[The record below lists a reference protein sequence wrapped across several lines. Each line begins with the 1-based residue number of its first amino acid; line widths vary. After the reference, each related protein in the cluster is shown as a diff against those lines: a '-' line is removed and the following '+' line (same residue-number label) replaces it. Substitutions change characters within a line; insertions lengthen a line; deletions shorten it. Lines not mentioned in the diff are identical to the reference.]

1 MKDIKEFEN
10 QINQLEAQFKME
22 SKIKTAK
29 AFSDVEM
36 QEQPIMGPEPVENE
50 PMEDTPMDNFVDM
63 VYCLKQSN
71 EQAIVW
77 HHQTTSFAAHKALDN
92 YYSEIVGL
100 LDGLIESVS
109 GIYGRPTGYELVNP
123 VDYQS
128 IEQVQAYFQ
137 ALYVEVQ
144 SERQVTFQESWI
156 QNQID
161 GIAEL
166 IAETLYLLTLK

>member
-1 MKDIKEFEN
+1 MKDTKEFEN
-10 QINQLEAQFKME
+10 QIAQLEKQF
-22 SKIKTAK
+22 K

-36 QEQPIMGPEPVENE
+36 SATETPIMGAEPVENE
-50 PMEDTPMDNFVDM
+50 PMEDTPMDNFVDL

-71 EQAIVW
+71 EQAIVF
-77 HHQTTSFAAHKALDN
+77 HHQTTSFSCHNAMDN
-92 YYSEIVGL
+92 YYSSIVGL
-100 LDGLIESVS
+100 IDGLVESVS
-109 GIYGRPTGYELVNP
+109 GIYGRPMGYELVNP

-128 IEQVQAYFQ
+128 VEQVQAYFQ
-137 ALYVEVQ
+137 ALYAEVQ

>member
-1 MKDIKEFEN
+1 MKDIKQFEN
-10 QINQLEAQFKME
+10 QIAELEKQFK
-22 SKIKTAK
+22 AK

-36 QEQPIMGPEPVENE
+36 QETPIMGPEPVENE
-50 PMEDTPMDNFVDM
+50 PNEDTPMDNFVDL

-77 HHQTTSFAAHKALDN
+77 HHQTTSYAAHKALDN

-128 IEQVQAYFQ
+128 VEQVQAYFQ
-137 ALYVEVQ
+137 ALYAEVQ
-144 SERQVTFQESWI
+144 SERQVTFQETWI

-161 GIAEL
+161 EIATL

>member
-1 MKDIKEFEN
+1 MKDIKQFEN
-10 QINQLEAQFKME
+10 QIAELEKQFK
-22 SKIKTAK
+22 AK

-77 HHQTTSFAAHKALDN
+77 HHQTDSFAAHKALDN

-128 IEQVQAYFQ
+128 VEQVQAYFQ
-137 ALYVEVQ
+137 ALYAEVQ

>member
-1 MKDIKEFEN
+1 MINDLEK
-10 QINQLEAQFKME
+10 QIGQLEAQFKAM
-22 SKIKTAK
+22 K

-36 QEQPIMGPEPVENE
+36 SATETPIMGAEPVENE
-50 PMEDTPMDNFVDM
+50 PMEDTPMDNFVDL

-71 EQAIVW
+71 EQAIVF
-77 HHQTTSFAAHKALDN
+77 HHQTTSFSCHKAMDN
-92 YYSEIVGL
+92 YYSSIVGL
-100 LDGLIESVS
+100 VDGLVESVS
-109 GIYGRPTGYELVNP
+109 GIYGRPMGYELVNP

-128 IEQVQAYFQ
+128 VEQVQAYFQ
-137 ALYVEVQ
+137 ALYTEVQ
-144 SERQVTFQESWI
+144 TERMVTFQESWI

>member
-1 MKDIKEFEN
+1 MYNDLEK
-10 QINQLEAQFKME
+10 QITQLESQFKALNN
-22 SKIKTAK
+22 S
-29 AFSDVEM
+29 EM
-36 QEQPIMGPEPVENE
+36 YSSETPIMGPEPVENE
-50 PMEDTPMDNFVDM
+50 PMEDTPMDNFVDL

-77 HHQTTSFAAHKALDN
+77 HHQTTSFSVHKALNN
-92 YYSEIVGL
+92 YYDEIVER
-100 LDGLIESVS
+100 LDGLVESVS

-128 IEQVQAYFQ
+128 VEQVIAYFQ
-137 ALYVEVQ
+137 SLYAEVQ

-161 GIAEL
+161 NIAEL
-166 IAETLYLLTLK
+166 IAETLYLLSLK

>member
-1 MKDIKEFEN
+1 MYNDLEK
-10 QINQLEAQFKME
+10 QITQLEAQFKALNN
-22 SKIKTAK
+22 S
-29 AFSDVEM
+29 EM
-36 QEQPIMGPEPVENE
+36 YSTETPIMGPEPVENE
-50 PMEDTPMDNFVDM
+50 PMEDTPMDNFVDL

-77 HHQTTSFAAHKALDN
+77 HHQTTSFSVHKALNN
-92 YYSEIVGL
+92 YYDEIVER
-100 LDGLIESVS
+100 LDGLVESVS

-128 IEQVQAYFQ
+128 PEQVIAYFQ
-137 ALYVEVQ
+137 ALYAEVQ

-161 GIAEL
+161 NIAEL
-166 IAETLYLLTLK
+166 IAETLYLLSLK

>member
-1 MKDIKEFEN
+1 MKDTKEFEN
-10 QINQLEAQFKME
+10 QIAQLEKQF
-22 SKIKTAK
+22 K

-36 QEQPIMGPEPVENE
+36 SATENAIMGVEPVENE
-50 PMEDTPMDNFVDM
+50 PMEDTPMDNFVDL

-71 EQAIVW
+71 EQAIVF
-77 HHQTTSFAAHKALDN
+77 HHQTTSFSCHNAMDN
-92 YYSEIVGL
+92 YYNKIVGL

-109 GIYGRPTGYELVNP
+109 GIYGRPMGYELVNP

-128 IEQVQAYFQ
+128 VEQVQAYFQ
-137 ALYVEVQ
+137 ALYAEVQ

-161 GIAEL
+161 GISEL

>member
-1 MKDIKEFEN
+1 MLNDLEK
-10 QINQLEAQFKME
+10 QISLLEAQFKA
-22 SKIKTAK
+22 AK

-36 QEQPIMGPEPVENE
+36 SATETPIMGQEPVENE
-50 PMEDTPMDNFVDM
+50 PMEDTPMDNFVDLI
-63 VYCLKQSN
+63 YCLKQSN

-77 HHQTTSFAAHKALDN
+77 HHQTTSYSCHKALDN

-100 LDGLIESVS
+100 VDGLVESVS

-123 VDYQS
+123 MDYQS
-128 IEQVQAYFQ
+128 VEQVQAYFR
-137 ALYVEVQ
+137 ALYAEVQ

>member
-1 MKDIKEFEN
+1 MINDLEK
-10 QINQLEAQFKME
+10 QISQLEAQFKAM
-22 SKIKTAK
+22 K

-36 QEQPIMGPEPVENE
+36 SATETPIMGPEPVENE
-50 PMEDTPMDNFVDM
+50 PMEDTPMDNFVDL

-77 HHQTTSFAAHKALDN
+77 HHQTTSFSVHKALN
-92 YYSEIVGL
+92 TYYDEIVERI
-100 LDGLIESVS
+100 DGLVESVS
-109 GIYGRPTGYELVNP
+109 GIYGRPMGYELVNP

-128 IEQVQAYFQ
+128 VEQVIAYFQ
-137 ALYVEVQ
+137 ALYAEVQ

-161 GIAEL
+161 NIAEL
-166 IAETLYLLTLK
+166 IASTLYLLTLK

>member
-1 MKDIKEFEN
+1 MKDIKQFEN
-10 QINQLEAQFKME
+10 QIAELEKQFK
-22 SKIKTAK
+22 AK

-77 HHQTTSFAAHKALDN
+77 HHQTTSYAVHKALDN

-123 VDYQS
+123 IDYQS
-128 IEQVQAYFQ
+128 PEQVIAYFQ
-137 ALYVEVQ
+137 ALYAEVQ

>member
-1 MKDIKEFEN
+1 MINDLEK
-10 QINQLEAQFKME
+10 QISQLEAQYKE
-22 SKIKTAK
+22 LK

-36 QEQPIMGPEPVENE
+36 SATETPIMGAEPVENE
-50 PMEDTPMDNFVDM
+50 PMEDTPMDNFVDL

-71 EQAIVW
+71 EQAIVF
-77 HHQTTSFAAHKALDN
+77 HHQTTSFSCHKAMDN
-92 YYSEIVGL
+92 YYSSIVGL
-100 LDGLIESVS
+100 VDGLVESVS
-109 GIYGRPTGYELVNP
+109 GIYGRPMGYELVNP

-128 IEQVQAYFQ
+128 VEQVQAYFQ
-137 ALYVEVQ
+137 ALYTEVQ
-144 SERQVTFQESWI
+144 TERMVTFQESWI

>member
-1 MKDIKEFEN
+1 MKDTKEFEN
-10 QINQLEAQFKME
+10 QIAQLEKQF
-22 SKIKTAK
+22 K

-36 QEQPIMGPEPVENE
+36 SATETPIMGVEPVENE
-50 PMEDTPMDNFVDM
+50 PMEDTPMDNFVDL

-71 EQAIVW
+71 EQAIVF
-77 HHQTTSFAAHKALDN
+77 HHQTTSFSCHKAMDN
-92 YYSEIVGL
+92 YYNKIVGL

-109 GIYGRPTGYELVNP
+109 GIYGRPMGYELVNP

-128 IEQVQAYFQ
+128 VEQVQAYFQ
-137 ALYVEVQ
+137 ALYAEVQ

>member
-1 MKDIKEFEN
+1 MKNIKEFEN
-10 QINQLEAQFKME
+10 QIQELEKQFK
-22 SKIKTAK
+22 TK

-36 QEQPIMGPEPVENE
+36 SMTETPIMGAEPVENE
-50 PMEDTPMDNFVDM
+50 PMEDTPMDNFVDL

-71 EQAIVW
+71 EQAIVF
-77 HHQTTSFAAHKALDN
+77 HHQTTSFSCHKAMDN
-92 YYSEIVGL
+92 YYSSIVGL
-100 LDGLIESVS
+100 IDGLVESVS

-128 IEQVQAYFQ
+128 VEQVQAYFQ
-137 ALYVEVQ
+137 ALYAEVQ
-144 SERQVTFQESWI
+144 SERMVTFQESWI

>member
-1 MKDIKEFEN
+1 MKDIKQFEN
-10 QINQLEAQFKME
+10 QIAELEKQFR
-22 SKIKTAK
+22 AK

-36 QEQPIMGPEPVENE
+36 SATETPIMGPEPVENE
-50 PMEDTPMDNFVDM
+50 PMEDTPMDNFVDL

-77 HHQTTSFAAHKALDN
+77 HHQTTSFSVHKALNN
-92 YYSEIVGL
+92 YYDEIVERI
-100 LDGLIESVS
+100 DGLVESVS

-128 IEQVQAYFQ
+128 VEQVVAYFQ

-144 SERQVTFQESWI
+144 TERKVTFQESWI

-161 GIAEL
+161 NIAEL
-166 IAETLYLLTLK
+166 IAQTLYLLSLK

>member
-1 MKDIKEFEN
+1 MKDIKQFEN
-10 QINQLEAQFKME
+10 QIAELEKQFKV
-22 SKIKTAK
+22 K

-50 PMEDTPMDNFVDM
+50 PMEDTPMDNFVDLI
-63 VYCLKQSN
+63 YCLKQSN

-77 HHQTTSFAAHKALDN
+77 HHQTTSFSVHKALNN
-92 YYSEIVGL
+92 YYDEIVERI
-100 LDGLIESVS
+100 DGLVESVS

-128 IEQVQAYFQ
+128 VEQVIAYFQ
-137 ALYVEVQ
+137 ALYAEVQ
-144 SERQVTFQESWI
+144 SERQMTFQETWV

-161 GIAEL
+161 NVSEL
-166 IAETLYLLTLK
+166 IASTLYLLSLK

>member
-1 MKDIKEFEN
+1 MKDIKQFEN
-10 QINQLEAQFKME
+10 QIAELEKQFR
-22 SKIKTAK
+22 AK

-36 QEQPIMGPEPVENE
+36 SATETPIMGPEPVENE
-50 PMEDTPMDNFVDM
+50 PMEDTPMDNFVDL

-77 HHQTTSFAAHKALDN
+77 HHQTTSFSVHKALNN
-92 YYSEIVGL
+92 YYDEIVERI
-100 LDGLIESVS
+100 DGLVESVS

-128 IEQVQAYFQ
+128 VEQVVAYFQ

-144 SERQVTFQESWI
+144 TERKVTFQESWI

-161 GIAEL
+161 NIAEL
-166 IAETLYLLTLK
+166 IAETLYLLSLK

>member
-1 MKDIKEFEN
+1 MKDIKQFEN
-10 QINQLEAQFKME
+10 QIAELEKQFR
-22 SKIKTAK
+22 AK

-36 QEQPIMGPEPVENE
+36 SATETPIMGPEPVENE
-50 PMEDTPMDNFVDM
+50 PMEDTPMDNFVDL

-77 HHQTTSFAAHKALDN
+77 HHQTTSFSVHKALNN
-92 YYSEIVGL
+92 YYDEIVERI
-100 LDGLIESVS
+100 DGLVESVS

-128 IEQVQAYFQ
+128 VEQVVAYFQ

-144 SERQVTFQESWI
+144 TERKVTFQESWI

-161 GIAEL
+161 NISEL

>member
-1 MKDIKEFEN
+1 MYNDLEK
-10 QINQLEAQFKME
+10 QITQLEAQFKALNN
-22 SKIKTAK
+22 S
-29 AFSDVEM
+29 EM
-36 QEQPIMGPEPVENE
+36 YSAETPIMGPEPVENE
-50 PMEDTPMDNFVDM
+50 PMEDTPMDNFVDL

-77 HHQTTSFAAHKALDN
+77 HHQTNSFSVHKALNN
-92 YYSEIVGL
+92 YYDEIVERV
-100 LDGLIESVS
+100 DGLVESVS

-128 IEQVQAYFQ
+128 PEQVIAYFQ
-137 ALYVEVQ
+137 ALYKEVQ

-161 GIAEL
+161 NIAEL
-166 IAETLYLLTLK
+166 IAETLYLLSLK

>member
-1 MKDIKEFEN
+1 MKEIKEFEN
-10 QINQLEAQFKME
+10 QIAQLEKQF
-22 SKIKTAK
+22 K

-36 QEQPIMGPEPVENE
+36 SATENAIMGVEPVENE
-50 PMEDTPMDNFVDM
+50 PMEDTPMDNFVDL

-71 EQAIVW
+71 EQAIVF
-77 HHQTTSFAAHKALDN
+77 HHQTTSFSCHKAMDN
-92 YYSEIVGL
+92 YYSSIVGL
-100 LDGLIESVS
+100 IDGLVESVS
-109 GIYGRPTGYELVNP
+109 GIYGRPMGYELVNP

-128 IEQVQAYFQ
+128 VEQVQAYFQ
-137 ALYVEVQ
+137 ALYAEVQ

>member
-1 MKDIKEFEN
+1 MINDLEK
-10 QINQLEAQFKME
+10 QISQLEAQYKE
-22 SKIKTAK
+22 LK

-36 QEQPIMGPEPVENE
+36 SATETPIMGVEPVENE
-50 PMEDTPMDNFVDM
+50 PMEDTPMDNFVDL

-71 EQAIVW
+71 EQAIVF
-77 HHQTTSFAAHKALDN
+77 HHQTTSFSCHKAMDN
-92 YYSEIVGL
+92 YYSSIVGL
-100 LDGLIESVS
+100 VDGLVESVS
-109 GIYGRPTGYELVNP
+109 GIYGRPMGYELVNP

-128 IEQVQAYFQ
+128 VEQVQAYFQ
-137 ALYVEVQ
+137 ALYTEVQ
-144 SERQVTFQESWI
+144 TERMVTFQESWI

>member
-1 MKDIKEFEN
+1 M
-10 QINQLEAQFKME
+10 
-22 SKIKTAK
+22 
-29 AFSDVEM
+29 
-36 QEQPIMGPEPVENE
+36 
-50 PMEDTPMDNFVDM
+50 
-63 VYCLKQSN
+63 
-71 EQAIVW
+71 
-77 HHQTTSFAAHKALDN
+77 DN
-92 YYSEIVGL
+92 YYSSIVGL
-100 LDGLIESVS
+100 IDGLVESVS

-128 IEQVQAYFQ
+128 VEQVQAYFQ
-137 ALYVEVQ
+137 ALYAEVQ

>member
-1 MKDIKEFEN
+1 MKDLKKFEN
-10 QINQLEAQFKME
+10 QIAELEKQFR
-22 SKIKTAK
+22 AK

-36 QEQPIMGPEPVENE
+36 SATETPIMGPEPVENE
-50 PMEDTPMDNFVDM
+50 PMEDTPMDNFVDL

-77 HHQTTSFAAHKALDN
+77 HHQTTSFSVHKALNN
-92 YYSEIVGL
+92 YYDEIVERI
-100 LDGLIESVS
+100 DGLVESVS
-109 GIYGRPTGYELVNP
+109 GIYGRATGYELVNP

-128 IEQVQAYFQ
+128 VEQVVAYFQ

-144 SERQVTFQESWI
+144 TERKVTFQESWI

-161 GIAEL
+161 NISEL